1 MDQNQVQ
8 LHTKQNQEIHNQN
21 TSLVKTLNKPQKI
34 LTDQRRSLRKIPIE
48 RTLRCKVSIIHQL
61 TGKTFFRSRQE
72 NWSKH
77 QSAIDKTGAAL
88 QKQHTAQLGNFAT
101 RGMYS

>member
-8 LHTKQNQEIHNQN
+8 LNTNQNQELHNQN
-21 TSLVKTLNKPQKI
+21 TCSVTILNKPQKMT
-34 LTDQRRSLRKIPIE
+34 TDQRRSLRKIPIE